1 MTEKGPRLL
10 NNGRLDHFLDNPK
23 PNEKRLPASFVGLSM
38 SAQAQYWQQ
47 SVHYDM
53 DITMDVVNHQYDGE
67 QQITYTNNSPDT
79 LHKAYFHLYFN
90 AFQPESMMDV
100 RSRNIADPDRRVLD
114 RIGGWG
120 QIVSDTKTYVPSPKM
135 GRLCDGMFKAR
146 F

>member
-1 MTEKGPRLL
+1 
-10 NNGRLDHFLDNPK
+10 
-23 PNEKRLPASFVGLSM
+23 M

-120 QIVSDTKTYVPSPKM
+120 QIVSDTKNVHSLTQNGSPLRWDVQGTVLKCTLAEPLLPGQSAIFKMVWDAQVPE
-135 GRLCDGMFKAR
+135 
-146 F
+146 